1 MKKHER
7 IRKQA
12 NPGGVFGAICL
23 TFALVIGYIGTIRI
37 VNADTNGSVSDLQA
51 EVLHTEGSY
60 QSVAPIIEDN
70 SGSVYD
76 LADLLYEEEIEYLE
90 ELIDEVEEKK
100 DYRIVV
106 VTTDENPGTSM
117 AYADDFTDFNGFGPD
132 CILFLLD
139 MDNREQWISTTGVC
153 TEDSGVKKSSFS
165 QSDIENILDETTPWA
180 SQGNYYKCL
189 ESFVKE
195 VKYHEN
201 LLHTL
206 IPTGLS
212 IIISIVLSVLVFVV
226 MIVQHKVKA
235 PANIANYKMET
246 KTFRVGTNRAVFL
259 GTQTFKKRIPKSNGG
274 GGHGGGGGGMHVGG
288 SGTSHGGGGR
298 GF

>member
-1 MKKHER
+1 MKKMNW
-7 IRKQA
+7 KK
-12 NPGGVFGAICL
+12 GTGGYKGVFSASC
-23 TFALVIGYIGTIRI
+23 LVITLYAAFTGAMRT
-37 VNADTNGSVSDLQA
+37 VSA
-51 EVLHTEGSY
+51 ENLY
-60 QSVAPIIEDN
+60 QSVAPLIGDN
-70 SGSVYD
+70 CASVYD
-76 LADLLYEEEIEYLE
+76 FANLLSEEDVKYLE
-90 ELIDEVEEKK
+90 KLVDKVEEKK
-100 DYRIVV
+100 AYRIVV

-153 TEDSGVKKSSFS
+153 TEASGEKKSSFS
-165 QSDIENILDETTPWA
+165 QKDIERILDETTPWA

-189 ESFVKE
+189 ESFVNE

-206 IPTGLS
+206 IPTGPS
-212 IIISIVLSVLVFVV
+212 ILISIVLAALVFII
-226 MIVQHKVKA
+226 MIVQHKSKT

-246 KTFRVGTNRAVFL
+246 KTFNVGTNRAVFV
-259 GTQTFKKRIPKSNGG
+259 GTQTHKRRIPKNDGN

-288 SGTSHGGGGR
+288 SGRSHGGGGR
-298 GF
+298 SF

>member
-1 MKKHER
+1 MKKCEWKRKPANLR
-7 IRKQA
+7 I
-12 NPGGVFGAICL
+12 VFGAVCL
-23 TFALVIGYIGTIRI
+23 IFALLVGYIGTIQI
-37 VNADTNGSVSDLQA
+37 VNADTAENASDLRA
-51 EVLHTEGSY
+51 ELLNTEGAY

-76 LADLLYEEEIEYLE
+76 LADLLDEEDIEYLE
-90 ELIDEVEEKK
+90 EMINEVEEKK

-106 VTTDENPGTSM
+106 VTTDENPGTPM

-132 CILFLLD
+132 CVLFLLD
-139 MDNREQWISTTGVC
+139 MDHREQWISTTGVC
-153 TEDSGVKKSSFS
+153 TEVSGEKKSSFS
-165 QSDIENILDETTPWA
+165 QSDIEKILDETTPFA

-206 IPTGLS
+206 LPTGLS
-212 IIISIVLSVLVFVV
+212 IIISIVLSVLVFAV
-226 MIVQHKVKA
+226 MIAQHKAKA

-246 KTFRVGTNRAVFL
+246 KTFKVGTNRAVFL
-259 GTQTFKKRIPKSNGG
+259 GTQTFQKRIPKSNG